1 MACRAITICC
11 MRTCLAIVLTAGLAG
26 CGLAG
31 TAATTAVGGS
41 VELKQAQT
49 ARQTEDRVRQQVDQ
63 ATHQHVEQ
71 IDQTEKDAQ

>member
-1 MACRAITICC
+1 MCC
-11 MRTCLAIVLTAGLAG
+11 MRTLFAIALTASLAG

-41 VELKQAQT
+41 AELKQAQT
-49 ARQTEDRVRQQVDQ
+49 AKETEDRVRQQVNQ